1 MNAEELER
9 ASGGTVRQ
17 TKYLK
22 KNPVRQYLIGK
33 YLQTIASLTRETP
46 ARTVLDVGCGE
57 GFVIRNLSQ
66 QRPDLSLAGLDA
78 EPEVLK
84 IAVFQNP
91 QARFFLADGR
101 RLPVRDARFDL
112 VLCNE
117 VLEHLPDPRRALQE
131 LARVSKEHV
140 ILSVPREPHYRIA
153 NMLIGANWER
163 WGDDADHRQ
172 RWTRS
177 QFKIFAQE
185 HFDVLQVRTPFPWL
199 MLLCK
204 KRS

>member
-1 MNAEELER
+1 MNAQELER

-17 TKYLK
+17 TKYVK
-22 KNPVRQYLIGK
+22 KNPVRQYLIGQ
-33 YLQTIASLTRETP
+33 YLQTIAALTSETP
-46 ARTVLDVGCGE
+46 AKTVLDVGCGE
-57 GFVIRNLSQ
+57 GFVIRSLYER
-66 QRPDLSLAGLDA
+66 RPDLSLAGLDA
-78 EPEVLK
+78 EPDVLK
-84 IAVFQNP
+84 IATFQNP
-91 QARFFLADGR
+91 EARFFLADGR
-101 RLPVRDARFDL
+101 RLPVRDEQFDL

-172 RWTRS
+172 RWTRA
-177 QFKIFAQE
+177 QFTAFARE
-185 HFDVLQVRTPFPWL
+185 YFDVMQIRTPFPWL